1 MPPCDILQIT
11 VISQIGAV
19 QQLHDIHMAVMHN
32 ILDSI
37 GHIVTKGEGV
47 LHLITPS
54 MQLLN
59 FLNSEIYHQTLL
71 EALICFYLVVQLP
84 HRLTFI
90 NPRI

>member
-1 MPPCDILQIT
+1 MLPCDILQMT
-11 VISQIGAV
+11 VISHSGAV

-54 MQLLN
+54 MQLSELRN
-59 FLNSEIYHQTLL
+59 MSPNS
-71 EALICFYLVVQLP
+71 
-84 HRLTFI
+84 
-90 NPRI
+90 PRSFDMVLFGCPAPT